1 MKTIEEINE
10 KIARKEAIIL
20 TAAELKSM
28 VRDGQKVTVDDVDV
42 VTTATFGV
50 MSGTMAVMMVPVA
63 GKCSFEKADA
73 IWLNGVP
80 AQPGPCPNER
90 LGVVDLVINGTSHA
104 DDRYGGGHLFRDL
117 VKGKEIDIF
126 VEAHGRTYENRVTLD
141 DIDFARMI
149 TTRLAFKNYH
159 AIINPTATTI
169 SSIFSVTG
177 LTGPFTETTV
187 SGCGEINPLQNDPS
201 HRIIGVGTRV
211 LLNGAPGYIMG
222 KGTRASPDKPNVSAF
237 ADMKGMDPDMMGGMK
252 TSHGP
257 ECLTSLAVPIPVLD
271 EEILTG
277 LKIID
282 RDVPLPVSDVN
293 GRAAHSKVNYGHI
306 WNNDIDKVIRIDKD
320 RCLKHPDCPAMRT
333 CPTEAISDRFIVN
346 RDLCINCGTCTL
358 QCPAGVFH
366 ARLGAIEIDEGIIP
380 ISLRQS
386 DRVRAEKLCIR
397 LKNLILNQDFIPTKM
412 MEPL

>member
-10 KIARKEAIIL
+10 KIAREEAIIL

-28 VRDGQKVTVDDVDV
+28 VHDSQKITANDVDV
-42 VTTATFGV
+42 VTTGTFGV

-63 GKCSFEKADA
+63 EKGSFEKADT

-90 LGVVDLVINGTSHA
+90 LGVVDLVVNGTSHA

-117 VKGKEIDIF
+117 VKGKEIDVF

-141 DIDFARMI
+141 EIDFARII

-159 AIINPTATTI
+159 ALINPTATTI
-169 SSIFSVTG
+169 STIFSVTG
-177 LTGPFTETTV
+177 LTGPFTETSV

-201 HRIIGVGTRV
+201 HRIIGIGTRV

-222 KGTRASPDKPNVSAF
+222 KGTRSSPDKPNVSAF

-271 EEILTG
+271 EEILLG
-277 LKIID
+277 LKILD
-282 RDVPLPVSDVN
+282 RDVPLPVSDIN
-293 GRAAHSKVNYGHI
+293 GRNAHTKVNYGHI
-306 WNNDIDKVIRIDKD
+306 WEGTDKIILVDKD
-320 RCLKHPDCPAMRT
+320 RCLNHPDCPAMRT
-333 CPTEAISDRFIVN
+333 CPTEAISDRFIIN
-346 RDLCINCGTCTL
+346 RHLCINCGTCTL
-358 QCPAGVFH
+358 HCPGGVFR
-366 ARLGAIEIDEGIIP
+366 ARLGSIELAEGSVP

-386 DRVRAEKLCIR
+386 DRARAEKLCTM
-397 LKNLILNQDFIPTKM
+397 LKNRIQNHAFIPTKM